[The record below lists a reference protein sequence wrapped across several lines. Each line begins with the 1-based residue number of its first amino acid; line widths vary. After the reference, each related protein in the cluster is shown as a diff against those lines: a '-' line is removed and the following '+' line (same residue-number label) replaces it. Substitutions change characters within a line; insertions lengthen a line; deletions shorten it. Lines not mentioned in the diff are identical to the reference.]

1 MAAPPRPPS
10 PARRARRPRSASSAG
25 AGAAP
30 AGEPAIGPDDIAW
43 PWVDPPGDGGDP
55 AGASGGEAAGAQPPA
70 ERRPRREDEPR
81 GRWRVDWPALAAAIA
96 AGRQATVPA
105 AVAAAPAVPRPC
117 TCGEWLAPHFPDELR
132 ANCHACG
139 REMHRGCLD
148 PDAAGVHCRRC
159 AAHAGDGVRLGTLV
173 EKVQERL
180 HRRGEACKDPATQ
193 AALRQTLL
201 APPFNGRAE
210 VEAAVEWNRYMGTVA
225 LVVPADTP
233 GLVVP
238 LLWRK
243 MDDPPPEVTED
254 TVDAIVAPAAALLDY
269 ALPLVTAARA
279 ALARVRVVLVAPAEV
294 TWDAAPVLLDVS
306 ADVVLPARA
315 FAEPANPAAAK
326 RDDALWNLL
335 AWLHPPLRP
344 FYTPDQLAKAY
355 HIGNGQLSEASAS
368 AVLALD
374 DLAQQ
379 PPELLPVLV
388 RTTWLM
394 DQRWNETADRFL
406 ARLRGRSIPSSC
418 PFNAAR

>member
-1 MAAPPRPPS
+1 MATPPRPPS
-10 PARRARRPRSASSAG
+10 PARRGRRPRSASSAG
-25 AGAAP
+25 TDATPAGAP
-30 AGEPAIGPDDIAW
+30 VIRPDDIAW
-43 PWVDPPGDGGDP
+43 PWVDPPANADGPDATGSE
-55 AGASGGEAAGAQPPA
+55 AVGEQPPA
-70 ERRPRREDEPR
+70 ERRPRRENEPR

-96 AGRQATVPA
+96 AGSPAAVPV

-117 TCGEWLAPHFPDELR
+117 TCGQWVPPQFPDELR

-148 PDAAGVHCRRC
+148 PEAAGIHCRRC
-159 AAHAGDGVRLGTLV
+159 AAQVGDGVRLGNLV

-180 HRRGEACKDPATQ
+180 HHRDEACKSPAAQ
-193 AALRQTLL
+193 ATLRQTLL

-210 VEAAVEWNRYMGTVA
+210 VEATVEWNRCMGTVA
-225 LVVPADTP
+225 LVVPTDAP
-233 GLVVP
+233 GMVVP
-238 LLWRK
+238 LMWRK

-254 TVDAIVAPAAALLDY
+254 TVDAIVASKAALLDY
-269 ALPLVTAARA
+269 ALPLVTAERGT
-279 ALARVRVVLVAPAEV
+279 LARVRVVLVASAEM
-294 TWDAAPVLLDVS
+294 TWDTAPVMLDVN

-326 RDDALWNLL
+326 CDDALWNLL

-344 FYTPDQLAKAY
+344 FYTPSLLAKAY

-368 AVLALD
+368 AVLALH

-388 RTTWLM
+388 RTTL
-394 DQRWNETADRFL
+394 L
-406 ARLRGRSIPSSC
+406 I
-418 PFNAAR
+418 